1 MNTSCSTF
9 NYSRCFQLCF
19 VQWISSKHFTSTFVY
34 LIFYTIYHKMFMIIS
49 PGILE
54 TSMFDDKQFDNI
66 LIGETCNARTNW
78 TKKQI
83 YSYHRFVIFAQIY
96 LFLSLMMAKYSLV
109 YKKIIVI
116 YLFVFLKA
124 SLKNMRSSA
133 PRQ

>member
-1 MNTSCSTF
+1 
-9 NYSRCFQLCF
+9 
-19 VQWISSKHFTSTFVY
+19 
-34 LIFYTIYHKMFMIIS
+34 MIIS

-66 LIGETCNARTNW
+66 LIGETCNVRTNW